1 MNVSDNLGKDKP
13 ENINKLL
20 KIQPVL
26 DYVRNNCILIEPER
40 EHSIDEKIILAK
52 RKYSGICQYNPKKPK
67 KRSFKNDV
75 RAGSSGIM

>member
-1 MNVSDNLGKDKP
+1 MSIPKFPNLYMYWANEQCILLLQTSCVEIDINNSDFLNVSDNLGKDKP

-40 EHSIDEKIILAK
+40 EHSTDE
-52 RKYSGICQYNPKKPK
+52 
-67 KRSFKNDV
+67 
-75 RAGSSGIM
+75 